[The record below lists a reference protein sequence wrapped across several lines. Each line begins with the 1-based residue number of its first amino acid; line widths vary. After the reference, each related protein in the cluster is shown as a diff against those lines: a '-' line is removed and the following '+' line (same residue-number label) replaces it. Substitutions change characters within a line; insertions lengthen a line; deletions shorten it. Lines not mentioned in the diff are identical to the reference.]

1 MGMLNKIFFPLKNF
15 SLKEKLYLF
24 YIILFLFF
32 VTFLDIISIYFLANL
47 IPNKPNNLAFDNS
60 IFIKIISIFN
70 FDKDFDLYKLS
81 IIIFAISIILRN
93 IFSFLQQ
100 LLVNKF
106 VYKKYAKYSYEL
118 LKTYVLSKP
127 EKFFLKNYSYYLK
140 NVIKET
146 QNAFQGILYA
156 IIYLIVDF
164 FYLISIFVYTF
175 YFLINDFSIEL
186 ILFLFITFIIIVI
199 FIVKLRKIG
208 IVKTKNEDGVYK
220 DAYETLLS
228 FIEIKLIKHVD
239 LFLGSFKKRIDKH
252 VLMQVIYGAINSLLK
267 PTLEILVSLSV
278 LLFIFFDENIYSNIY
293 NLVILLFLLF
303 RFIPVLTRLS
313 GNMNSISYHYES
325 NEILSKEFKFYS
337 SDKNKTDFKI
347 LEDVNLIRLKNLFFK
362 YSKTNNSNEY
372 LFNNFNLTLKK
383 GLITGIYGES
393 GRGKSTLLLI
403 ISGLLRSNR
412 GFYFINKKKIPKK
425 KDINWNKKI
434 SYMSQ
439 SSYLVDDSLK
449 YSLFFDKNSAK
460 EINLI
465 NEARILLKKYNLGH
479 LIGFLEDDYL
489 NISLRGTLSMGE
501 KQRIA
506 FIRCILSRPQVL
518 ILDEPTASLDEKNE
532 RILMN
537 DLLKIKKNCIII
549 MTTHKKNLIKY
560 FDKTINL

>member
-1 MGMLNKIFFPLKNF
+1 MKKINRIFFLLKKI
-15 SLKEKLYLF
+15 SLKEKFHLL
-24 YIILFLFF
+24 YIIFFLLF
-32 VTFLDIISIYFLANL
+32 VTFLDIFSIYFLANV
-47 IPNKPNNLAFDNS
+47 IPSKPTSITFDNS
-60 IFIKIISIFN
+60 IFIKIISILN
-70 FDKDFDLYKLS
+70 LDKDFDLYKLS
-81 IIIFAISIILRN
+81 VIILMASIILRN
-93 IFSFLQQ
+93 IFSFFQQ
-100 LLVNKF
+100 LSVNQF

-156 IIYLIVDF
+156 IIYLTVDF
-164 FYLISIFVYTF
+164 FYLISIFIYTLF
-175 YFLINDFSIEL
+175 FLVSDFSIEL
-186 ILFLFITFIIIVI
+186 ILFLLITFIIIII
-199 FIVKLRKIG
+199 FIIKLRKIG
-208 IVKTKNEDGVYK
+208 IVKTKNEEGVYK

-239 LFLGSFKKRIDKH
+239 LFLSSFKNRIEKYA
-252 VLMQVIYGAINSLLK
+252 LMQVLYGAINSLLR
-267 PTLEILVSLSV
+267 PILEILICLSI
-278 LLFIFFDENIYSNIY
+278 LLFIFFDNNIYSNIY
-293 NLVILLFLLF
+293 NLILLLFLLF

-313 GNMNSISYHYES
+313 GNLNVISYHFES
-325 NEILSKEFKFYS
+325 NRILTKEFKFYS
-337 SDKNKTDFKI
+337 SDKNIFDFKI
-347 LEDVNLIRLKNLFFK
+347 FEDVNLIRLKNFFFK
-362 YSKTNNSNEY
+362 YSSANNSNDY

-383 GLITGIYGES
+383 GSITGIYGES

-403 ISGLLRSNR
+403 ISGLLKSNK
-412 GFYFINKKKIPKK
+412 GFYFINKKKVSEKK
-425 KDINWNKKI
+425 SINWNKKI
-434 SYMSQ
+434 SYMPQ

-479 LIGFLEDDYL
+479 LIRFLENDYL
-489 NISLRGTLSMGE
+489 NVSLRGSLSMGE

-506 FIRCILSRPQVL
+506 FIRCILTRPQVL

-537 DLLKIKKNCIII
+537 DLLKIKKNCIIV
-549 MTTHKKNLIKY
+549 MTTHKKSLIKY
-560 FDKTINL
+560 FDKTLNL